1 MLIPRLAV
9 LASTCGLLLMAGG
22 APAGAS
28 STAPSGGLATVEA
41 TTEETVTAPVVVATY
56 NIRHGLSDA
65 VAVSDIERLSVGV
78 GVIGLQEMGSRARR
92 DAVREQLVDCGSCQ
106 FDAFMPNGAGP
117 GEIPI
122 LYRSSSFR
130 LVSTGTQQVSDA
142 TYVGPSGAGPSTI
155 APKFLSYVQLLHRVT
170 GQDMYVINSHAV
182 ASVQASDG
190 GPNYEHPERLQL
202 YRQHMDGLKA
212 MIAEFE
218 ATGAAVFTTGDF
230 NVNYRRDSVLRD
242 KLFPYDNMSQVDVFA
257 SYTFLGMP
265 EYGTHLSESG
275 TNDTRLIDY
284 VSSLS
289 HPAVVPKAQK
299 ILMGYSSD
307 HRPVRVRYAITGTT
321 VTPSAAGDL

>member
-1 MLIPRLAV
+1 
-9 LASTCGLLLMAGG
+9 
-22 APAGAS
+22 
-28 STAPSGGLATVEA
+28 
-41 TTEETVTAPVVVATY
+41 
-56 NIRHGLSDA
+56 
-65 VAVSDIERLSVGV
+65 
-78 GVIGLQEMGSRARR
+78 
-92 DAVREQLVDCGSCQ
+92 
-106 FDAFMPNGAGP
+106 MPDGAGP
-117 GEIPI
+117 AAIPI
-122 LYRSSSFR
+122 LYKSSRFR

-155 APKFLSYVQLLHRVT
+155 APKFLSYVHLLHRVT

-190 GPNYEHPERLQL
+190 GPNYEHPERLGL